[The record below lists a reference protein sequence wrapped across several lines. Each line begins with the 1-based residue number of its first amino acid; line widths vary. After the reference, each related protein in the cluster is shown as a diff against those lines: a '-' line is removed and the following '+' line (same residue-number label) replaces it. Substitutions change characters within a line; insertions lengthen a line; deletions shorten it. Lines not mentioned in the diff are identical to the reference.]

1 MHEMGIVS
9 GILQVA
15 ADSARRAQALR
26 VVAVSVRIGDMCE
39 VVPESLDFAW
49 EVLRDK
55 DPLTARA
62 ELRCERVRP
71 ASVCMVCG
79 HAFEHDRFHLRCPQ
93 CGSAETRLEHGREL
107 DIVSLDIETPD
118 DATPDDETPDDEAPD
133 DETGA
138 GAAA

>member
-49 EVLRDK
+49 EVLRDE
-55 DPLTARA
+55 DPLTAGA
-62 ELRCERVRP
+62 ELRCERVHP
-71 ASVCMVCG
+71 ASVCMACG
-79 HAFEHDRFHLRCPQ
+79 NAFEHDRFHLRCPQ

-107 DIVSLDIETPD
+107 DIVSLDIETS
-118 DATPDDETPDDEAPD
+118 DEAPG
-133 DETGA
+133 DEAPGDEMGA
-138 GAAA
+138 GVAM